1 LFVEVETLTFNKEA
15 TKLELESYL
24 SEVRTLKDEKER
36 LGKITDKS
44 KQVSLELSSLEA
56 AEAEARESLNRK
68 TKELALLKAIIAS
81 LTEDV
86 EQLTKNSAYLETSVS
101 VGAAINERLLRLQEK
116 LSAKEEELRAST
128 GEVVRTTATL
138 ELVSKEI
145 ADLRKEKSTIEDT
158 IFERRRE
165 LATLEGIIELK
176 RDEPTNSSDDK
187 PTPPGGGK

>member
-116 LSAKEEELRAST
+116 LSAQEEELRAST